1 MKKKVCIILTLIAVI
16 CSQIPVY
23 AKDENLWEMQ
33 LYGWYVK
40 MDDVYDLN
48 ELYQEN
54 PHMAR
59 KEAAQFLIERA
70 GNYRSDIYK
79 QSEMLTLEI
88 CGYVIDEEGYGDFQ
102 IGRASCRE
110 RV

>member
-54 PHMAR
+54 PHMTR

-88 CGYVIDEEGYGDFQ
+88 CGYVIDE
-102 IGRASCRE
+102 
-110 RV
+110 

>member
-1 MKKKVCIILTLIAVI
+1 MRKRLFIIGLLLAVLCSKTL
-16 CSQIPVY
+16 VY

-54 PHMAR
+54 PHMTR

-88 CGYVIDEEGYGDFQ
+88 CGLSLIH
-102 IGRASCRE
+102 I
-110 RV
+110 

>member
-1 MKKKVCIILTLIAVI
+1 MTKSVIVFDLDDTLANTYHRSIDFDFDT
-16 CSQIPVY
+16 
-23 AKDENLWEMQ
+23 KDENLWEMQ

-54 PHMAR
+54 PHMTR

-88 CGYVIDEEGYGDFQ
+88 CGYVIDEEGYAQTIECG
-102 IGRASCRE
+102 
-110 RV
+110 